1 MLRKL
6 VVLIT
11 VVIVTGLVV
20 GAYFYGRDHPAKA
33 QVVAT
38 TTTTT
43 TTTTTKPT
51 SIAQTTCGTNSACL
65 TITDKAGDAITVTLD
80 AEEAVSACDT
90 PETGGGPI
98 SSCSRSTTP
107 ARRFS
112 ILTRT
117 RTGTP

>member
-90 PETGGGPI
+90 PETGDG
-98 SSCSRSTTP
+98 SY
-107 ARRFS
+107 
-112 ILTRT
+112 LVVY
-117 RTGTP
+117 